1 MTSQGRQKVFSTC
14 SCHLFVVTLFLGT
27 GIITYMRLGAGSSQ
41 GRDQIL
47 ALFCTV
53 VTPMFNPFVYTL
65 RNKEVTGA
73 MRRLVKKYLWR
84 P

>member
-1 MTSQGRQKVFSTC
+1 M
-14 SCHLFVVTLFLGT
+14 LFFGT
-27 GIITYMRLGAGSSQ
+27 GTIAYMRLGAGSSQ
-41 GRDQIL
+41 AEDQIL
-47 ALFCTV
+47 ALFYTV

-73 MRRLVKKYLWR
+73 MRRLVKKYLWS